1 MNRSADEVAEV
12 PPGVV
17 TVTSA
22 VPAVPLGEVTVQV
35 VVELQPTEVAGV
47 SPNVAEVVDV
57 PGMKPV
63 PVTVTG
69 VPPTSG
75 PAAGVMA
82 VTVGTGS

>member
-1 MNRSADEVAEV
+1 MKRSPATGAEL

-17 TVTSA
+17 RITAA
-22 VPAVPLGEVTVQV
+22 VPAVPDGVVTEQV
-35 VVELQPTEVAGV
+35 VAVRQLMAVPAEPPTVTEVDPV
-47 SPNVAEVVDV
+47 TN
-57 PGMKPV
+57 PV